1 MSKTF
6 WYKFDLYAPS
16 FPLRFKKER
25 RYKSKI
31 GFILGVL
38 SILVFIYIFINGI
51 LTILEKNSFS
61 IVQETLYANHAKIN
75 FSNIPLLLHLQ
86 NIQNGDDYTFN
97 SSIFNISLT
106 IKTYE
111 YINNE
116 IVLSNENI
124 PLIKCNTK
132 YFLNKYYDFY
142 DYNLLNE
149 YLCPYYTNEN
159 YFNIE
164 GDFSDSSIVKY
175 LSLKIS
181 PCNNN
186 DCIDYKE
193 IEDLINNIKLVFYVR
208 INYPVFNNY
217 YYPIKHYFK
226 SFQVSL
232 STSQSKDIIYN
243 FYQKNFTSDNGLFF
257 SSYLKYSLFDYDS
270 TSSELIIFNNEYF
283 FKAKFLVVKKI
294 IDIKRNYKRV
304 TEMLGEIGGSCNVI
318 FSICNLVTSYLLRH
332 IINEEIINLVI
343 DRNIEIKKDK
353 ILKTVNNIKLE
364 NLFLTNN
371 TLNNSINR
379 ISQKNYIMDSSKS
392 DHLFS
397 KNFLNYQNSNTKKV
411 FYKNEKVKLHW
422 YHNIFPMEFFI
433 KSKEMI
439 KLNRYKDFIF
449 LSISLEK
456 FFEIDEVN
464 SILQKAI
471 IKLNDTVRPL
481 QQKTKSYTLSLNN
494 AIKDNNIIISN
505 IKKNCIEKN
514 KFKTQIKT
522 KININQISQN
532 TKNNNCKRIQFNF
545 NK

>member
-1 MSKTF
+1 
-6 WYKFDLYAPS
+6 
-16 FPLRFKKER
+16 
-25 RYKSKI
+25 
-31 GFILGVL
+31 
-38 SILVFIYIFINGI
+38 
-51 LTILEKNSFS
+51 
-61 IVQETLYANHAKIN
+61 
-75 FSNIPLLLHLQ
+75 
-86 NIQNGDDYTFN
+86 
-97 SSIFNISLT
+97 
-106 IKTYE
+106 
-111 YINNE
+111 
-116 IVLSNENI
+116 
-124 PLIKCNTK
+124 
-132 YFLNKYYDFY
+132 
-142 DYNLLNE
+142 
-149 YLCPYYTNEN
+149 
-159 YFNIE
+159 
-164 GDFSDSSIVKY
+164 
-175 LSLKIS
+175 
-181 PCNNN
+181 
-186 DCIDYKE
+186 
-193 IEDLINNIKLVFYVR
+193 
-208 INYPVFNNY
+208 
-217 YYPIKHYFK
+217 
-226 SFQVSL
+226 
-232 STSQSKDIIYN
+232 
-243 FYQKNFTSDNGLFF
+243 
-257 SSYLKYSLFDYDS
+257 
-270 TSSELIIFNNEYF
+270 
-283 FKAKFLVVKKI
+283 
-294 IDIKRNYKRV
+294 
-304 TEMLGEIGGSCNVI
+304 MLGEIGGACNVI

-532 TKNNNCKRIQFNF
+532 TNNNNCKRIQFNF